1 LQNNFIEAE
10 QSIAFLLGL
19 HCCYLAHGT
28 YASHDESENKRFL
41 HSMLF
46 SSGINKDAVLKEMYV
61 FLKNVFQLIYN
72 CQVLSM

>member
-1 LQNNFIEAE
+1 MESTNEDGFGKSFLETE
-10 QSIAFLLGL
+10 QSIAFVLGL

-46 SSGINKDAVLKEMYV
+46 SSGINRDAVLKDGYV
-61 FLKNVFQLIYN
+61 LFS
-72 CQVLSM
+72 C